1 MVKIRCSILK
11 ISCYKVHIS
20 IYLHSCPT
28 CKQLADFERD
38 SVPRPGSPAFQGEGG
53 RGGGR
58 GGLLPA
64 SEGVSVRCIHASA
77 KNPNTINNMPDVQSM
92 ANISS
97 ICAVRRKTAIGAQR
111 A

>member
-53 RGGGR
+53 RGGG
-58 GGLLPA
+58 GGACCPRAKEFPLDAFMPVLKTPILSITCQMYNQWPIYLQSVQLGERLL
-64 SEGVSVRCIHASA
+64 
-77 KNPNTINNMPDVQSM
+77 
-92 ANISS
+92 
-97 ICAVRRKTAIGAQR
+97 
-111 A
+111 